1 MNRLIIVEGLP
12 CSGKSTTSKYIAD
25 RIGAV
30 FYDEGSGDH
39 PTDYEFHA
47 FIENREIN
55 SFSPEEQLLINRML
69 FPKQPDILFHCTY
82 SAENCLTNYCSTKSM
97 IFCRGKLR
105 VP

>member
-1 MNRLIIVEGLP
+1 MVTSYKILGNGSFPIEVDRRLRMNRLIIVEGLP

-47 FIENREIN
+47 FIENR
-55 SFSPEEQLLINRML
+55 
-69 FPKQPDILFHCTY
+69 
-82 SAENCLTNYCSTKSM
+82 
-97 IFCRGKLR
+97 
-105 VP
+105 